1 VRADCVESAR
11 MYTDADHR
19 FMSRALELAA
29 KAMVHATPN
38 PRVGCV
44 VVREGRI
51 IGEGFTQRPGSN
63 HAEIEALLDARRAGH
78 DLHGAHVYVTLEPCA
93 HFGRTPP
100 CATALIEAHVAMV
113 IAAVED
119 PNPQVGGRGLEMLR
133 QAGIDVRCGLLKQ
146 DAIEVNAGFFSRM
159 TRGRPWV
166 RVKVAASLDGRT
178 GLQNGASQWITSDA
192 ARADGHAWR
201 ARSCAVLSGIGTI
214 RSDDPRLSVRLV
226 ETSRQ
231 PLKVLVDSRF
241 EVSPQ
246 ARLFDGNPTL
256 VVCTRRDAGKA
267 EQLVARNVEVI
278 ELPGDANGKVDLA
291 ALMRELARRGTNE
304 LHVEAGSRLNASLL
318 SAGVIDELL
327 AYLAPCLIGPGQ
339 PMIDLPAATSLTQI
353 RRLTLREVV
362 RIGDDVRVLAR
373 VQ

>member
-1 VRADCVESAR
+1 

-44 VVREGRI
+44 LVREGRI

-119 PNPQVGGRGLEMLR
+119 PTPQVGGRGLEMLR

-146 DAIEVNAGFFSRM
+146 DAI
-159 TRGRPWV
+159 
-166 RVKVAASLDGRT
+166 
-178 GLQNGASQWITSDA
+178 
-192 ARADGHAWR
+192 
-201 ARSCAVLSGIGTI
+201 
-214 RSDDPRLSVRLV
+214 
-226 ETSRQ
+226 
-231 PLKVLVDSRF
+231 
-241 EVSPQ
+241 
-246 ARLFDGNPTL
+246 
-256 VVCTRRDAGKA
+256 
-267 EQLVARNVEVI
+267 
-278 ELPGDANGKVDLA
+278 
-291 ALMRELARRGTNE
+291 
-304 LHVEAGSRLNASLL
+304 
-318 SAGVIDELL
+318 
-327 AYLAPCLIGPGQ
+327 
-339 PMIDLPAATSLTQI
+339 
-353 RRLTLREVV
+353 
-362 RIGDDVRVLAR
+362 
-373 VQ
+373 